1 MNANALLSLRLI
13 GDTVDHEAQH
23 LNEEIIENDLGSIP
37 GGRVGL
43 YILGVMATCRNPKN
57 FYEINLLRSLH
68 TKLGKYPQSG
78 FDHPHQYSLAV
89 MALCSSGANIG
100 KRRYLRN
107 IIDRIA
113 KELATVNDTSS
124 DTLAMQVLALS
135 CVKTSMKRKEAKPLR
150 KKAEVAI
157 HLATSELLKRQMNDS
172 TFGENEVTAALASQV
187 SRGGRGGRSLV
198 ALIERAELPLR
209 GLGPISVT
217 CDVTFERTS
226 RRALNRSHT

>member
-23 LNEEIIENDLGSIP
+23 LSEEIIENDLGSIP

-43 YILGVMATCRNPKN
+43 YILGVMATCRDPKN

-100 KRRYLRN
+100 KRFAYLRN
-107 IIDRIA
+107 IIDRIT
-113 KELATVNDTSS
+113 KELATVNDTDS

-157 HLATSELLKRQMNDS
+157 HSATSELLKRQMNDS

-187 SRGGRGGRSLV
+187 SRGGSGGHSLV
-198 ALIERAELPLR
+198 PRPR
-209 GLGPISVT
+209 CT
-217 CDVTFERTS
+217 YRTS
-226 RRALNRSHT
+226 RAPPPRLGT

>member
-1 MNANALLSLRLI
+1 MLSLRLI
-13 GDTVDHEAQH
+13 GDTVEHGAQH
-23 LNEEIIENDLGSIP
+23 LNAEIVKNGLGSIP

-43 YILGVMATCRNPKN
+43 YILGAMATCRDPKN

-89 MALCSSGANIG
+89 VALCSSGANFG
-100 KRRYLRN
+100 KKFAYLRN

-124 DTLAMQVLALS
+124 DTLALQVLALS
-135 CVKTSMKRKEAKPLR
+135 CVKTSMKRKETKPL
-150 KKAEVAI
+150 KKKTEVAI

-187 SRGGRGGRSLV
+187 SRGVRGGHSLV
-198 ALIERAELPLR
+198 PRPRTCRATSPR
-209 GLGPISVT
+209 LGT
-217 CDVTFERTS
+217 
-226 RRALNRSHT
+226 

>member
-1 MNANALLSLRLI
+1 MDANALLSLRLI
-13 GDTVDHEAQH
+13 GDTVEQEAQH
-23 LNEEIIENDLGSIP
+23 LNAEIIKNDLGTIP

-43 YILGVMATCRNPKN
+43 YILGVMATCRDPKN
-57 FYEINLLRSLH
+57 FYEINLLRSLD

-89 MALCSSGANIG
+89 IALCSSGANFV
-100 KRRYLRN
+100 KKFAYLRN
-107 IIDRIA
+107 IIGRIA

-135 CVKTSMKRKEAKPLR
+135 CVKTSMKRKEAKPL
-150 KKAEVAI
+150 KKKTEVAI

-187 SRGGRGGRSLV
+187 SRGGRDGRSLV
-198 ALIERAELPLR
+198 SRRRCAY
-209 GLGPISVT
+209 
-217 CDVTFERTS
+217 RTS
-226 RRALNRSHT
+226 RASSPRLGT